1 MSPHHLDQ
9 LRTITSR
16 VEEQLSSLRRLGL
29 DETAFLLEMAV
40 LDLNRQVYECST
52 ALGASV
58 ALSAGPSR
66 MFKASRH

>member
-40 LDLNRQVYECST
+40 LDLNRQVYECSA
-52 ALGASV
+52 ALGSV
-58 ALSAGPSR
+58 TLGPGPGR
-66 MFKASRH
+66 MLKASRH